1 METTIQ
7 KPKLLELEKK
17 SSSYKLLVSPEL
29 EKKIRY
35 YLDRFPSIEYSGTLF
50 YTVSGSFETND
61 LVINAFDFLL
71 QDIGTGAYT
80 EFNQSPDVIGY
91 MVEHPELLDE
101 TVYQGLMHS
110 HHNMGAF
117 FSGTD
122 TSTLREEGSDR
133 VHFVS
138 LIIDTKGTY
147 QAAITR
153 VVVEEMKATGFIQ
166 YPTFNNKEVVGN
178 PITYSFNRKKIE
190 YFMLEVTRPEL
201 ENPFQELSNRIKEVQ
216 EQKAKAAKAAKAATP
231 INYSTNKN
239 ESYTGYN
246 NNYLD
251 PYKSNNTVPANGIS
265 YQTNV
270 GRGNLTTPINKN
282 YEIPK
287 NQLPFEEPDVDLD
300 TPVPY
305 GHVKVDPELIQE
317 LIAQLIT
324 GDVNYFMEE
333 GVTLESLIPACESMF
348 ELRFPDKKLFHAW
361 AEQYVEFLVY
371 YTEDPKLEMYEDEV
385 VAALIANDMSEI
397 LRKFIT
403 ENGYIKSF
411 VEILDRYI
419 I

>member
-71 QDIGTGAYT
+71 QDIGTGSYT
-80 EFNQSPDVIGY
+80 EFSESPDVIGY

-153 VVVEEMKATGFIQ
+153 VVVEEMKATGFIK
-166 YPTFNNKEVVGN
+166 YPTFNNKEVIGN

-201 ENPFQELSNRIKEVQ
+201 ENPFQELSDRIKEVQ
-216 EQKAKAAKAAKAATP
+216 EQKVKAAKAATP
-231 INYSTNKN
+231 ITYSTNKN

-251 PYKSNNTVPANGIS
+251 PYKSNNTVPTNGIS

-270 GRGNLTTPINKN
+270 GRGNLSIPTNKN

-300 TPVPY
+300 TPIPY
-305 GHVKVDPELIQE
+305 GYVKVDPELIQE

-385 VAALIANDMSEI
+385 VAALIANDISEL

-403 ENGYIKSF
+403 GDGYIKSF
-411 VEILDRYI
+411 VEKIDRYI

>member
-61 LVINAFDFLL
+61 LVISAFDFLL

-153 VVVEEMKATGFIQ
+153 VVVEEMKATGFIK

-201 ENPFQELSNRIKEVQ
+201 ENPFQELSDRIKEVQ
-216 EQKAKAAKAAKAATP
+216 EQKAKAAKAATP
-231 INYSTNKN
+231 ITNPVNKY

-270 GRGNLTTPINKN
+270 GRGNLTIPINKN
-282 YEIPK
+282 YEVPK

-300 TPVPY
+300 TPIPY
-305 GHVKVDPELIQE
+305 GYVKVDPELIQE

-371 YTEDPKLEMYEDEV
+371 YTEDPKLEMYEDEA

>member
-1 METTIQ
+1 METAIQ

-153 VVVEEMKATGFIQ
+153 VVVEEMKATGFIK

-216 EQKAKAAKAAKAATP
+216 EQKAKAAKAATP
-231 INYSTNKN
+231 ITYPVNKN

-287 NQLPFEEPDVDLD
+287 NQLPFEEPDIDLD

-403 ENGYIKSF
+403 GDGYIKSF

>member
-1 METTIQ
+1 METAIQ

-17 SSSYKLLVSPEL
+17 SSSYKLLVSLEL

-50 YTVSGSFETND
+50 YTVFGSFETND

-153 VVVEEMKATGFIQ
+153 VVVEEMKATGFIK

-201 ENPFQELSNRIKEVQ
+201 ENPFQELSDRIKEVQ
-216 EQKAKAAKAAKAATP
+216 EQKVKAAKAATP
-231 INYSTNKN
+231 ITYSTNKN

-251 PYKSNNTVPANGIS
+251 PYKSNNTVPTNGIS

-270 GRGNLTTPINKN
+270 GRGNLSIPINKN
-282 YEIPK
+282 YEVPK

-305 GHVKVDPELIQE
+305 GYVKVYPELIQE

-385 VAALIANDMSEI
+385 VAALIANDMSEL

>member
-153 VVVEEMKATGFIQ
+153 VVVEEMKATGFIK

-216 EQKAKAAKAAKAATP
+216 EQKAKAAKAATP
-231 INYSTNKN
+231 ITYSTNKN

-300 TPVPY
+300 TPIPY
-305 GHVKVDPELIQE
+305 GYVKVDPELIQE

-385 VAALIANDMSEI
+385 VAALIANDMSEL

>member
-1 METTIQ
+1 MSIET
-7 KPKLLELEKK
+7 KPKLLELTRK
-17 SSSYKLLVSPEL
+17 STSYKLIVTPEL
-29 EKKIRY
+29 EQKIRY
-35 YLDRFPSIEYSGTLF
+35 FLDKFPSIEYSGTLF

-71 QDIGTGAYT
+71 QDIGTGSYT
-80 EFNQSPDVIGY
+80 EFSESPDVIGY

-153 VVVEEMKATGFIQ
+153 VVVEEMKATGFIK

-201 ENPFQELSNRIKEVQ
+201 ENPFQELSDRIKEVQ
-216 EQKAKAAKAAKAATP
+216 EQKVKAAKAATP
-231 INYSTNKN
+231 ITYSTNKN

-251 PYKSNNTVPANGIS
+251 PYKSNNTVPTNGIS

-270 GRGNLTTPINKN
+270 GRGNLSIPINKN
-282 YEIPK
+282 YEVPK

-300 TPVPY
+300 APIPY
-305 GHVKVDPELIQE
+305 GYVKVDPELIQE

>member
-1 METTIQ
+1 METAIQ

-153 VVVEEMKATGFIQ
+153 VVVEEMKATGFIK

-201 ENPFQELSNRIKEVQ
+201 ENPFQELSDRIKEVQ
-216 EQKAKAAKAAKAATP
+216 EQKVKAAKAATP
-231 INYSTNKN
+231 ITYSTNKN

-282 YEIPK
+282 YEVPK

-305 GHVKVDPELIQE
+305 GYVKVDPELIQE

-385 VAALIANDMSEI
+385 VAALIANDMSEL

>member
-153 VVVEEMKATGFIQ
+153 VVVEEMKATGFIK

-201 ENPFQELSNRIKEVQ
+201 ENPFQELSDRIKEVQ
-216 EQKAKAAKAAKAATP
+216 EQKVKAAKAATP
-231 INYSTNKN
+231 ITYSTNKN

-300 TPVPY
+300 TPIPY
-305 GHVKVDPELIQE
+305 GYVKVDPELIQE

>member
-153 VVVEEMKATGFIQ
+153 VVVEEMKATGFIK

-216 EQKAKAAKAAKAATP
+216 EQKAKAAKAATP
-231 INYSTNKN
+231 ITYPVNKN

-251 PYKSNNTVPANGIS
+251 PYKSNNTVPANSIS

-385 VAALIANDMSEI
+385 VAALIANDMSEL

>member
-71 QDIGTGAYT
+71 QDIGTGSYT
-80 EFNQSPDVIGY
+80 EFSESPDVIGY

-153 VVVEEMKATGFIQ
+153 VVVEEMKATGFIK

-201 ENPFQELSNRIKEVQ
+201 ENPFQELSDRIKEVQ
-216 EQKAKAAKAAKAATP
+216 EQKVKAAKAATP
-231 INYSTNKN
+231 ITYSTNKN

-251 PYKSNNTVPANGIS
+251 PYKSNNTVPTNGIS

-270 GRGNLTTPINKN
+270 GRGNLSIPTNKN

-287 NQLPFEEPDVDLD
+287 NQLPFEEPNVDLD
-300 TPVPY
+300 TPIPY
-305 GHVKVDPELIQE
+305 GYVKVDSELIQE

-333 GVTLESLIPACESMF
+333 GVTLKSLIPACESMF

>member
-71 QDIGTGAYT
+71 QDIGTGSYT
-80 EFNQSPDVIGY
+80 EFSESPDVIGY

-153 VVVEEMKATGFIQ
+153 VVVEEMKATGFIK
-166 YPTFNNKEVVGN
+166 YPTFNNKEVIGN

-201 ENPFQELSNRIKEVQ
+201 ENPFQELSDRIKEVQ
-216 EQKAKAAKAAKAATP
+216 EQKVKAAKAATP
-231 INYSTNKN
+231 ITYSTNKN

-251 PYKSNNTVPANGIS
+251 PYKSNNTVPTNGIS

-270 GRGNLTTPINKN
+270 GRGNLSIPTNKN

-300 TPVPY
+300 TPIPY
-305 GHVKVDPELIQE
+305 GYVKVDPELIQE

-385 VAALIANDMSEI
+385 VAALIANDISEL

-403 ENGYIKSF
+403 GDGYIKSF

>member
-1 METTIQ
+1 METAIQ

-153 VVVEEMKATGFIQ
+153 VVVEEMKATGFIK

-216 EQKAKAAKAAKAATP
+216 EQKAKAAKAATP
-231 INYSTNKN
+231 ITYPVNKN

-385 VAALIANDMSEI
+385 VAALIANDMSEL

>member
-153 VVVEEMKATGFIQ
+153 VVVEEMKATGFIK

-216 EQKAKAAKAAKAATP
+216 EQKAKAAKAATP
-231 INYSTNKN
+231 ITYPVNKN

-287 NQLPFEEPDVDLD
+287 NQLPFEEPDIDLD

-305 GHVKVDPELIQE
+305 GYVKVDPELIQE

-385 VAALIANDMSEI
+385 VAALIANDMSEL

>member
-1 METTIQ
+1 METAIQ

-153 VVVEEMKATGFIQ
+153 VVVEEMKATGFIK

-216 EQKAKAAKAAKAATP
+216 EQKAKAAKAATP
-231 INYSTNKN
+231 ITYPVNKY

-385 VAALIANDMSEI
+385 VAALIANDMSEL

>member
-153 VVVEEMKATGFIQ
+153 VVVEEMKATGFIK

-216 EQKAKAAKAAKAATP
+216 EQKAKAAKAATP
-231 INYSTNKN
+231 ITYPVNKN

-287 NQLPFEEPDVDLD
+287 NQLPFEEPDIDLD

-305 GHVKVDPELIQE
+305 GYVKVDPELIQE

>member
-71 QDIGTGAYT
+71 QDIGTGSYT
-80 EFNQSPDVIGY
+80 EFSESPDVIGY

-153 VVVEEMKATGFIQ
+153 VVVEEMKATGFIK

-201 ENPFQELSNRIKEVQ
+201 ENPFQELSDRIKEVQ
-216 EQKAKAAKAAKAATP
+216 EQKVKAAKAATP
-231 INYSTNKN
+231 ITYSTNKN

-251 PYKSNNTVPANGIS
+251 PYKSNNTVPTNGIS

-270 GRGNLTTPINKN
+270 GRGNLSIPINKN

-300 TPVPY
+300 TPIPY
-305 GHVKVDPELIQE
+305 GYVKVDPELIQE

>member
-1 METTIQ
+1 METAIQ

-101 TVYQGLMHS
+101 TVHQGLMHS

-153 VVVEEMKATGFIQ
+153 VVVEEMKATGFIK

-216 EQKAKAAKAAKAATP
+216 EQKAKAAKAATP
-231 INYSTNKN
+231 ITYPVNKN

-333 GVTLESLIPACESMF
+333 GVTLKSLIPACESMF
-348 ELRFPDKKLFHAW
+348 ELRFPDKKLFHVW

-385 VAALIANDMSEI
+385 VAALIANDMSEL

>member
-153 VVVEEMKATGFIQ
+153 VVVEEMKATGFIK

-201 ENPFQELSNRIKEVQ
+201 ENPFQELSDRIKEVQ
-216 EQKAKAAKAAKAATP
+216 EQKAKAAKAATP
-231 INYSTNKN
+231 ITYPVNKN

-251 PYKSNNTVPANGIS
+251 PYKSNNTVPANSIS

-385 VAALIANDMSEI
+385 VAALIANDMSEL

>member
-153 VVVEEMKATGFIQ
+153 VVVEEMKATGFIK

-201 ENPFQELSNRIKEVQ
+201 ENPFQELSDRIKEVQ
-216 EQKAKAAKAAKAATP
+216 EQKVKAAKAATP
-231 INYSTNKN
+231 ITYSTSKN

-251 PYKSNNTVPANGIS
+251 PYKSNNTVPTNGIS

-270 GRGNLTTPINKN
+270 GRGNLSIPTNKN

-300 TPVPY
+300 TPIPY
-305 GHVKVDPELIQE
+305 GYVKVDHELIQE

-385 VAALIANDMSEI
+385 VAALIANDMSEL

>member
-71 QDIGTGAYT
+71 QDIGTGSYT
-80 EFNQSPDVIGY
+80 EFSESPDVIGY

-153 VVVEEMKATGFIQ
+153 VVVEEMKATGFIK

-201 ENPFQELSNRIKEVQ
+201 ENPFQELSDRIKEVQ
-216 EQKAKAAKAAKAATP
+216 EQKVKAAKAATP
-231 INYSTNKN
+231 ITYSTNKN

-251 PYKSNNTVPANGIS
+251 PYKSNNTVPTNGIS

-270 GRGNLTTPINKN
+270 GRGNLSIPTNKN

-300 TPVPY
+300 TPIPY
-305 GHVKVDPELIQE
+305 GYVKVDPELIQE

-333 GVTLESLIPACESMF
+333 GVTLKSLIPTCESMF

>member
-50 YTVSGSFETND
+50 YTVSGSFETNN

-71 QDIGTGAYT
+71 QDIGTGSYT
-80 EFNQSPDVIGY
+80 EFSESPDVIGY

-153 VVVEEMKATGFIQ
+153 VVVEEMKATGFIK

-201 ENPFQELSNRIKEVQ
+201 ENPFQELSDRIKEVQ
-216 EQKAKAAKAAKAATP
+216 EQKVKAAKAATP
-231 INYSTNKN
+231 ITYSTNKN

-251 PYKSNNTVPANGIS
+251 PYKSNNTVPTNGIS

-270 GRGNLTTPINKN
+270 GRGNLSIPINKN
-282 YEIPK
+282 YEVPK

-300 TPVPY
+300 TPIPY
-305 GHVKVDPELIQE
+305 GYVKVDPELIQE

>member
-1 METTIQ
+1 METAIQ

-101 TVYQGLMHS
+101 TVHQGLMHS

-153 VVVEEMKATGFIQ
+153 VVVEEMKATGFIK

-216 EQKAKAAKAAKAATP
+216 EQKAKAAKAATP
-231 INYSTNKN
+231 ITYPVNKN

-333 GVTLESLIPACESMF
+333 GVTLKSLIPACESMF
-348 ELRFPDKKLFHAW
+348 ELRFPDKKLFHVW

-371 YTEDPKLEMYEDEV
+371 YTEDPKFEMYEDEV
-385 VAALIANDMSEI
+385 VAALIANDMSEL

>member
-71 QDIGTGAYT
+71 QDIGTGSYT
-80 EFNQSPDVIGY
+80 EFSESPDVIGY

-153 VVVEEMKATGFIQ
+153 VVVEEMKATGFIK

-201 ENPFQELSNRIKEVQ
+201 ENPFQELSDRIKEVQ
-216 EQKAKAAKAAKAATP
+216 EQKVKAAKAATP
-231 INYSTNKN
+231 ITYSTNKN

-251 PYKSNNTVPANGIS
+251 PYKSNNTVPTNGIS

-270 GRGNLTTPINKN
+270 GRGNLSIPTNKN

-300 TPVPY
+300 TPIPY
-305 GHVKVDPELIQE
+305 GYVKVDPELIQE

>member
-1 METTIQ
+1 METAIQ

-17 SSSYKLLVSPEL
+17 SSSYKLLVSLEL

-50 YTVSGSFETND
+50 YTVFGSFETND

-117 FSGTD
+117 FSGTY

-153 VVVEEMKATGFIQ
+153 VVVEEMKATGFIK

-201 ENPFQELSNRIKEVQ
+201 ENPFQELSDRIKEVQ
-216 EQKAKAAKAAKAATP
+216 EQKVKAAKAATP
-231 INYSTNKN
+231 ITYSTNKN

-251 PYKSNNTVPANGIS
+251 PYKSNNTVPTNGIS

-270 GRGNLTTPINKN
+270 GRGNLSIPINKN
-282 YEIPK
+282 YEVPK

-305 GHVKVDPELIQE
+305 GYVKVDPELIQE

-385 VAALIANDMSEI
+385 VAALIANDMSEL

>member
-71 QDIGTGAYT
+71 QDIGTGSYT
-80 EFNQSPDVIGY
+80 EFSESPDVIGY

-153 VVVEEMKATGFIQ
+153 VVVEEMKATGFIK

-201 ENPFQELSNRIKEVQ
+201 ENPFQELSDRIKEVQ
-216 EQKAKAAKAAKAATP
+216 EQKVKAAKAATP
-231 INYSTNKN
+231 ITYSTNKN

-251 PYKSNNTVPANGIS
+251 PYKSNNTVPTNGIS

-270 GRGNLTTPINKN
+270 GRGNLSIPINKN
-282 YEIPK
+282 YEVPK

-300 TPVPY
+300 TPIPY
-305 GHVKVDPELIQE
+305 GYVKVDPELIQE